1 MAGGADANMFNGRG
15 YAYMRSGRIS
25 EALEDFK
32 QAVKL
37 APKAGNLQHSLGE
50 GYFNTGDREKKMGA
64 FKRACELAKKSEVKS
79 WQGMLKKAGHF
90 SKEPDGI
97 CGSVMLD
104 AFVSCAKPR
113 CDF

>member
-50 GYFNTGDREKKMGA
+50 GYFTQETV
-64 FKRACELAKKSEVKS
+64 KRRWGPSSALVSLRKS
-79 WQGMLKKAGHF
+79 
-90 SKEPDGI
+90 
-97 CGSVMLD
+97 
-104 AFVSCAKPR
+104 PR
-113 CDF
+113 